1 MTTINKK
8 LIGLLEYLDIGSSA
22 EDRARREALVNDILP
37 DDAAKLGKV
46 YDSRLAARLFHF
58 IRPYRIQL
66 YVSMLLMVLSSL
78 SSAVMPFII
87 GKAFDEGVTP
97 SDIPRLRYWIALFAV
112 AALVRWATHRS
123 QLMIMA
129 DAGAR
134 IVADIRSA
142 MFRHLQ
148 TLTLTFYNEY
158 SIGRLMSRLIGDVGV
173 LRDFIT
179 WSLTG
184 VVYAV
189 FSLFSILVFMLFK
202 DWRLTL
208 VTLTIMPIII
218 FIANYWRKH
227 ARAAYIRT
235 RSILSHING
244 YLNESISGIRVTK
257 SFTREER
264 NGKHFADLNLS
275 HFESMMMAEF
285 LSSIFFPSI
294 EFFSYLTTALV
305 IAVGGWIAV
314 NDVAMGNENAL
325 TVGTIVAFVLWVGRF
340 FDPIRE
346 LARRLSTFQV
356 TMAASD
362 RIFRLLDTE
371 PDIMDSAEAYT
382 LRDVKGAVQFKDV
395 TFSYKPD
402 EPVLKGISLEAT
414 PGERIA
420 FVGETGA
427 GKSTIIR
434 LMVRFFEITGGEILI
449 DGHDIR
455 DVTRSSLRQSLSVV
469 LQDTFLFSGTILDNI
484 RYGRLEAS
492 DEDIQAAA
500 LAVGAHEFIMR
511 MPNGYQTEISENGA
525 NLSVGQRQ
533 IISFARALLA
543 DPAILILDEA
553 TSSVDTATEKL
564 IEMALERLMTGRTS
578 FVIAHRLSTIVN
590 SDKIVVI
597 DAGEIVEMGTH
608 EELLAQ
614 RGRYY
619 NLYTMQWATD
629 A

>member
-1 MTTINKK
+1 MTTTNKN
-8 LIGLLEYLDIGSSA
+8 LIRILEHLDIDSSA

-37 DDAAKLGKV
+37 TGTGKLGKI
-46 YDSRLAARLFHF
+46 YDRRLVARLGQF
-58 IRPYRIQL
+58 IHPYRAKL
-66 YVSMLLMVLSSL
+66 YFSMFLMVVSSL
-78 SSAVMPFII
+78 ASAVMPFII
-87 GKAFDEGVTP
+87 GKAFDEGITAA
-97 SDIPRLRYWIALFAV
+97 DIGRLRFWIAIFAG
-112 AALVRWATHRS
+112 AAFVRWVTHRS

-179 WSLTG
+179 WSITG
-184 VVYAV
+184 VVYAA
-189 FSLFSILVFMLFK
+189 FSLISILLFMLFK

-208 VTLTIMPIII
+208 VALSVMPIIL
-218 FIANYWRKH
+218 FIATYYFKH

-264 NGKHFADLNLS
+264 NGKHFDDLNLS
-275 HFESMMMAEF
+275 HFETMMTAEF

-294 EFFSYLTTALV
+294 GFFNHLATALV
-305 IAVGGWIAV
+305 VGVGGWLV
-314 NDVAMGNENAL
+314 QGDAL
-325 TVGTIVAFVLWVGRF
+325 TVGTLVAFVLWVGRF

-346 LARRLSTFQV
+346 LSRRLSTFQV
-356 TMAASD
+356 AMAASE

-371 PDIMDSAEAYT
+371 PDIMDSAEAYP
-382 LRDVKGAVQFKDV
+382 LRNVKGAVQFENV
-395 TFSYKPD
+395 TFSYNPD
-402 EPVLKGISLEAT
+402 EPVLKGISLEAA

-434 LMVRFFEITGGEILI
+434 LMVRFFEITGGSIRI
-449 DGHDIR
+449 DGQDIR
-455 DVTRSSLRQSLSVV
+455 DVTRSSLRQALSVV

-492 DEDIQAAA
+492 DEEIQAAA
-500 LAVGAHEFIMR
+500 TAVGAHDFIMQ

-564 IEMALERLMTGRTS
+564 IEMALERLMRGRTS

-590 SDKIVVI
+590 SDKIVVL
-597 DAGEIVEMGTH
+597 DAGQIVEMGTH
-608 EELLAQ
+608 EALLAQ

-619 NLYTMQWATD
+619 NLYTMQWAT
-629 A
+629 